1 MQTLKTCIKRCCLLT
16 PLIVCVCVFFSCSI
30 VILLMCLLMVL
41 FLFLVFAFV
50 ALLPSH
56 FVYSCILLALAPCL
70 AYYHTLPIFMP
81 CCFHTL
87 FVHALLTHALLS
99 HLTALCLVL
108 VPRFHALLSYSHT
121 LLCYSCTLLLIV
133 LVFVPCFYL

>member
-1 MQTLKTCIKRCCLLT
+1 MFTDGFVFIFGFCFRCLATFTLCLFLHLTCSRTLLLSCLAPCLLSH
-16 PLIVCVCVFFSCSI
+16 LAIVKP
-30 VILLMCLLMVL
+30 CLLLHL
-41 FLFLVFAFV
+41 F
-50 ALLPSH
+50 
-56 FVYSCILLALAPCL
+56 ALAPCL

-87 FVHALLTHALLS
+87 FVHALLAHALLS

-108 VPRFHALLSYSHT
+108 VPSFHALLSYSHT